1 MDDALSEI
9 FKRIRLK
16 GCVYFQRDFFA
27 PWSMDIRDT
36 GAAQFHVITRGHCV
50 IIVDGVCHSLSAG
63 DVVLFPRGDAHVLA
77 DAEGREPI
85 PGKAAME
92 SFGGD
97 APMFS
102 AGEHATRLIC
112 GHYEYH
118 DVLRHPVIDELPP
131 FVHVPSLDPGTNGAV
146 QSLLSIL
153 MEEMAAERPGM
164 SSVVERLAEVLLVQ
178 VIRAYFS
185 AQHRHEPQSRGFY
198 AGLQDRRLAKAFA
211 KIHSDSDENL
221 TLTDL
226 AREAGMS
233 RSGFAQHFRDIV
245 GLSPIEYHAKWRL
258 FTAAHFL
265 ETGEMKLARI
275 AERVGYES
283 DSAFSRAFKREFAVS
298 PSEYRR
304 RAMGTA

>member
-1 MDDALSEI
+1 
-9 FKRIRLK
+9 
-16 GCVYFQRDFFA
+16 
-27 PWSMDIRDT
+27 MDIRDT
-36 GAAQFHVITRGHCV
+36 GAAQFHVIIRGHCIV
-50 IIVDGVCHSLSAG
+50 DVDGVSHDLSAG
-63 DVVLFPRGDAHVLA
+63 DVVLFPHGDAHVLA
-77 DAEGREPI
+77 DAEGRDPT
-85 PGKAAME
+85 PGPAVMA

-102 AGEHATRLIC
+102 VGEHATRLIC

-146 QSLLSIL
+146 PSLLSIL
-153 MEEMAAERPGM
+153 MQEMAAQKPGM
-164 SSVVERLAEVLLVQ
+164 SAVVERLAEVLLVQ
-178 VIRAYFS
+178 VIRTYFS
-185 AQHRHEPQSRGFY
+185 AQPQSRGFY

-211 KIHSDSDENL
+211 KIHHDADENL
-221 TLTDL
+221 TLTNL

-233 RSGFAQHFRDIV
+233 RSGFAQHFKDTV

-283 DSAFSRAFKREFAVS
+283 DSAFSRAFKREFAIS

-304 RAMGTA
+304 RTAGNIT